1 MKSTH
6 RGPRGPLLA
15 VLSSAI
21 AVALY
26 AAPAVSRAQTAPPA
40 ENAAAQAAQTAEA
53 AANAAAEEAAKDP
66 ATLDTIEVTG
76 FRGSLDRALDI
87 KRAEVGTVDAI
98 VAQDVADFPDLNLAE
113 SLQRIPGV
121 AIDRDAGEGR
131 TITVRGLGPQFTRV
145 RINGMEAMATGGGTD
160 SSGGVN
166 RGRGFDFNTFASELF
181 SEMLVRKTS
190 SADIEEGSLGATVDL
205 RTARPFDYDGFTF
218 AAGGQMGYNDLS
230 SESSPRASALIS
242 NTFAD
247 NKFGALLSLA
257 YTDRTLVEEGHS
269 SVRWA
274 NGPSNGGFAPGSTF
288 TEALLPTTF
297 HPRIPR
303 YGVMEHEQERI
314 GATGSLQF
322 RPSENA
328 DFALDVLYATFDANR
343 TEDYFEAVSFSRS
356 GTGKPQTVV
365 RDGEVD
371 ANGNLVYG
379 VFDNVDIRSESRTDE
394 QETEFLQWGLSGE
407 VEVTDAVK
415 FSGMVGSSR
424 STYDNPVQTTV
435 IMDKFN
441 AQGYVWD
448 YRGNSRLPNF
458 DYGSVDP
465 LDPNG
470 WTLAEIRLR
479 PQWVENEFDNAQFDF
494 AWKLDEYFTMK
505 GGINYKEFTYTSR
518 EWRRASE
525 AAVPTLSPADLSNML
540 REAGLEDINVSDNR
554 WVVPSVDA
562 IDQMFNIYSNTGI
575 FAVSNTLSGVAA
587 NNRSVNEQDTG
598 AYLQGDF
605 SLELGGIPV
614 NGNAGIRHVRTEVIS
629 DGSSFVGGVSVPTR
643 VLHEYGDTLP
653 SLNLVAELTPDFL
666 VRFGAAKVMAR
677 PNLGFLNPGATVTVS
692 GGARTVTTGNP
703 KLEPFRAST
712 LDLNLEWYFAEGSL
726 LGLGVFYK
734 DIDSYIQT
742 SRETRP
748 YNTSGLP
755 PELLAGTG
763 AVPTDDFDFTQ
774 PLNTPGGDVQ
784 GYELNYQQ
792 QFKSLPGAFS
802 NLGVQF
808 SYTYVD
814 AEIQYLSSTGA
825 PAAIGPLLGTSEN
838 SYSGTLYYDD
848 GRFSARVSGAY
859 RDEYLTTIPG
869 RDGNNVEG
877 TAETMTVDASV
888 AWNINEQW
896 QVSLEGLNLTD
907 EWNDQWVSSTGDRS
921 SVYTHVGRQYLLGFR
936 YKF

>member
-26 AAPAVSRAQTAPPA
+26 AAPALSQTQTAQDPA
-40 ENAAAQAAQTAEA
+40 QNAESTTEA
-53 AANAAAEEAAKDP
+53 AEDDT

-145 RINGMEAMATGGGTD
+145 RINGMEALATGGGTD

-230 SESSPRASALIS
+230 SDSSPRASALIS
-242 NTFAD
+242 NTWAD
-247 NKFGALLSLA
+247 DTFGALLSVA

-269 SVRWA
+269 TVRWDR
-274 NGPSNGGFAPGSTF
+274 GTSNGGFDPASPF
-288 TEALLPTTF
+288 TDALSADTF

-303 YGVMEHEQERI
+303 YGVMEHEQERL

-322 RPSENA
+322 RPNDRAE
-328 DFALDVLYATFDANR
+328 FALDVLYSTFDANR

-356 GTGKPQTVV
+356 GAGKPQTIV

-394 QETEFLQWGLSGE
+394 QSTEFLQWGLSGE
-407 VEVTDAVK
+407 FEFTDSLK
-415 FSGMVGSSR
+415 GSGMIGSTR

-441 AQGYVWD
+441 AQGYTWD
-448 YRGNSRLPNF
+448 YRGNNRLPDF

-479 PQWVENEFDNAQFDF
+479 PQWVENEFDSAEFDL
-494 AWKLDEYFTMK
+494 AWTVDEYFSLK
-505 GGINYKEFTYTSR
+505 GGVSFKDYTYTSR

-525 AAVPTLSPADLSNML
+525 SAVPPLDAATLATML
-540 REAGLEDINVSDNR
+540 REAGLEDISVTDGR
-554 WVVPSVDA
+554 WLVPDVDA
-562 IDQMFNIYSNTGI
+562 INQLFDIYSNSGL
-575 FAVSNTLSGVAA
+575 FAVSDSLSGVAA
-587 NNRSVNEQDTG
+587 NNRSVNEKDFG
-598 AYLQGDF
+598 YYLQGNF
-605 SLELGGIPV
+605 SVELGSVPV
-614 NGNAGIRHVRTEVIS
+614 NGNVGIRHVRTELTS
-629 DGSSFVGGVSVPTR
+629 DGSSFVGGVPVPTR
-643 VLHEYGDTLP
+643 VEHEYSDTLP
-653 SLNLVAELTPDFL
+653 SMNLVAELTPDFL
-666 VRFGAAKVMAR
+666 VRFSAAKVMAR

-703 KLEPFRAST
+703 KLDPFRAST

-755 PELLAGTG
+755 DALLDGTG
-763 AVPTDDFDFTQ
+763 AVPTDEFDFTQ
-774 PLNTPGGDVQ
+774 PLNTPGGDLL

-814 AEIQYLSSTGA
+814 SEIQYLNSSGA
-825 PAAIGPLLGTSEN
+825 PSAKGPMVGLSEN
-838 SYSGTLYYDD
+838 SYSGTIYYDD
-848 GRFSARVSGAY
+848 GRFSARVSTAY

-869 RDGNNVEG
+869 RNGNDVEG
-877 TAETMTVDASV
+877 TEETMTVDASV
-888 AWNINEQW
+888 AWNINDQW

-907 EWNDQWVSSTGDRS
+907 EWNDQWVSSTGDRA
-921 SVYTHVGRQYLLGFR
+921 SVYTHTGRQYLLGVR